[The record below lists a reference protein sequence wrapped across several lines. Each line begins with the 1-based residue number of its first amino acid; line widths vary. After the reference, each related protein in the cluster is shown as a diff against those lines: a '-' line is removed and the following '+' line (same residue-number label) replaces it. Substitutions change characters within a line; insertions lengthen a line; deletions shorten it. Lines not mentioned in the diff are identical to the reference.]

1 MRLNKT
7 TEETVAEALGKIEA
21 KKSRHKITPE
31 EIAEIS
37 APSDTR
43 IVRNASGHFLLDKE
57 GQPIAG
63 AKTRKEIIKEQGRL
77 SDEKLGIRRGNPNIL
92 NK

>member
-7 TEETVAEALGKIEA
+7 VEEVIAEANQKIEA
-21 KKSRHKITPE
+21 LKNRPGATEEELVAILAPE
-31 EIAEIS
+31 E
-37 APSDTR
+37 TR
-43 IVRNASGHFLLDKE
+43 IVKNMSGHFLLNKE